1 MNIIR
6 KIKFEY
12 IYIYKKNNNMYFNEK
27 IDLYCIIFETNK
39 YIYRMV
45 ICVVVECKS
54 NSRQGKA

>member
-1 MNIIR
+1 
-6 KIKFEY
+6 
-12 IYIYKKNNNMYFNEK
+12 MYFNEK